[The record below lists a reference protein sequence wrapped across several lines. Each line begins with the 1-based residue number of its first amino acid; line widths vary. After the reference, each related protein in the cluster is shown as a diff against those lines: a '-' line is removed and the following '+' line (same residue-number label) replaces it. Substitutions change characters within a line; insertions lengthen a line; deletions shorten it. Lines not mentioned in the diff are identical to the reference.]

1 MLTRTFSL
9 GVTAAVLLGLGACT
23 QTRDQF
29 VDSHSLTELSASLWV
44 DPDGCKHWFID
55 DGVEGYLSPVLNPD
69 GTPECI

>member
-1 MLTRTFSL
+1 MVNRITTVCFAVSL
-9 GVTAAVLLGLGACT
+9 AAGLGACS

-29 VDSHSLTELSASLWV
+29 VDSHSLTTLPASLWV

-55 DGVEGYLSPVLNPD
+55 DGIEGYLSPVLNPD